1 LILGEQV
8 EFDRHCQS
16 RFNSLIK
23 IKEGIMKNP
32 LLVISLVLLLCFG
45 FGCKQAK
52 EGAEKP
58 ALDVKAKTEALRTLR
73 ETDKSWSQ
81 SAPDLEAYMSFI
93 AADVVW
99 FFCDYPPMTNSNEVR
114 SFFEKEFKAPGY
126 SLTWAPD
133 RIDVSDAGDMGYA
146 YGSYKLSYKD
156 SSGLPVEKKSH
167 YATFWRKQS
176 GGGWKVVLEADY

>member
-1 LILGEQV
+1 
-8 EFDRHCQS
+8 
-16 RFNSLIK
+16 
-23 IKEGIMKNP
+23 MKNP
-32 LLVISLVLLLCFG
+32 LLVVSLVLLLCFT

-52 EGAEKP
+52 ERAEKP
-58 ALDVKAKTEALRTLR
+58 VLDVKAKTEALRTLR

-81 SAPDLEAYMSFI
+81 SAPDLETFMSFI
-93 AADVVW
+93 ADDVVW
-99 FFCDYPPMTNSNEVR
+99 FYGNRPPMTSSNEVR
-114 SFFEKEFKAPGY
+114 SFCEEAFKEPGY
-126 SLTWAPD
+126 SLSWTPD

-146 YGSYKLSYKD
+146 YGSYKISYKD